1 VRRIL
6 IVDDEENIRLVLR
19 TLLRRHGYE
28 VPIHGDLDK
37 ATRNVVRV
45 FQMRYRPAKFDG
57 VPDAETAAILD
68 ALVNP

>member
-1 VRRIL
+1 MVP
-6 IVDDEENIRLVLR
+6 D
-19 TLLRRHGYE
+19 LLRRHGYE

-57 VPDAETAAILD
+57 VPDAETRRSSTRS
-68 ALVNP
+68 